1 MPVAVLAEFV
11 LLAALW
17 GASFLF
23 TFLAVGDF
31 GPVPTAF
38 VRCAIGA
45 LVVLPLALGRG
56 HAWALRRHWKAAAL
70 VGILNA
76 GVPFALFGFALQ
88 FITTSLSSILNA
100 TVPMFGALVAWV
112 WLKDRPGA
120 SRILGLAIG
129 FAGVA
134 ALTSDKGSFALPGVS
149 ATGTTVAVLAC
160 LLSCLCYGTAGS
172 VAKLRL
178 GGVPPLATAVGG
190 NFGAALGLALPALW
204 LAPARMPPASAWL
217 AVTVLGVACT
227 GIAYVLFFRLVERIG
242 PARALSV
249 PFLMPVFAVIY
260 GTIFLGERVTVWMVL
275 CGAVIVLGTALAT
288 GVLSLPRRVRT
299 TG

>member
-17 GASFLF
+17 GSSFIF
-23 TFLAVGDF
+23 TYLSVADF

-56 HAWALRRHWKAAAL
+56 HAAALRRHWKAAAL

-76 GVPFALFGFALQ
+76 AVPFALFGFALQ
-88 FITTSLSSILNA
+88 FITTSLSAILNA
-100 TVPMFGALVAWV
+100 TSPMFGALVAWV
-112 WLKDRPGA
+112 WLRDRPGV
-120 SRILGLAIG
+120 SRLVGLAIG

-134 ALTSDKGSFALPGVS
+134 ALASDKGSFALPGVG
-149 ATGTTVAVLAC
+149 ATATTWAVLAC
-160 LLSCLCYGTAGS
+160 LLSCLCYGTSAS
-172 VAKLRL
+172 AAKLRL
-178 GGVPPLATAVGG
+178 GGVPPLVTSVAG
-190 NFGAALGLALPALW
+190 NFGAALGLAVPALW
-204 LAPARMPPASAWL
+204 LAPARMPSASAWL

-227 GIAYVLFFRLVERIG
+227 GIAYVLYFRLVERIG

-260 GTIFLGERVTVWMVL
+260 GAIFLGEEVTAWMLL

-288 GVLSLPRRVRT
+288 GVLSLPRRLRT